1 MAEIHKEER
10 SKEEILLLEDIKSLL
25 EDIKGYIKESKEIE
39 KEMLKK
45 KKERAEARE
54 KRKFVPPT
62 LSEVEAF
69 CEEKNLNHVD
79 PQTFFS
85 YYSANKWRISK
96 TGAKMT
102 SWEAAIISWNARSKD
117 SEAKNAKATK
127 NFFDELAN
135 SHEDDPMDW
144 GTV

>member
-10 SKEEILLLEDIKSLL
+10 SKEEILLLEDIKTLL

-62 LSEVEAF
+62 LDEVEAF
-69 CEEKNLNHVD
+69 CAEKNLTSVD
-79 PQTFFS
+79 PKTFFS

-96 TGAKMT
+96 TGHKMT
-102 SWEAAIISWNARSKD
+102 SWEAACISWDARSRE
-117 SEAKNAKATK
+117 SESKNAKASK

-135 SHEDDPMDW
+135 IHEDDPMDW
-144 GTV
+144 STI

>member
-1 MAEIHKEER
+1 MEKHKEE
-10 SKEEILLLEDIKSLL
+10 STKEEILLLTHIESLL
-25 EDIKGYIKESKEIE
+25 EDIKEYIKESKEIE

-62 LSEVEAF
+62 LAEVEAF
-69 CEEKNLNHVD
+69 CEEKNLSFVD

-85 YYSANKWRISK
+85 YYSANQWRISK
-96 TGAKMT
+96 TGTKMT
-102 SWEAAIISWNARSKD
+102 SWEAACISWNARGKD
-117 SEAKNAKATK
+117 KKRDNEKVTK

-135 SHEDDPMDW
+135 IHEDDPMDW
-144 GTV
+144 GTI